1 MSSDGLAIAVL
12 CVYAGCAV
20 LAIVWQAWCCH
31 SGPMIWWLYVA
42 ERLTCGLLWKVRLRA
57 ADGRTA
63 RCPFPVDSAA
73 LIVGN
78 HRSPVDPIVLWQ
90 NHHLAS
96 ARRIIRPIGFLM
108 AREYYEKPA
117 LNWFF
122 KAMQAI
128 PVTRDVQDTGAVR
141 QAIHRLKA
149 GELVGIFPEG
159 GINDG
164 PPGIRAANPGV
175 AFLALNTD
183 APVYPV
189 YIEAAPTADSMV
201 RAFFTP
207 SRVRLIYGE
216 PIFLTD
222 YREQKKSQE
231 LLREVTDVI
240 MNSVARLGQVPY
252 AGTALADQPSQL
264 PHRGSSR
271 SDRQMAAATNAS

>member
-20 LAIVWQAWCCH
+20 LAIIWQAWRCP
-31 SGPMIWWLYVA
+31 SGQIIWWLYVA
-42 ERLTCGLLWKVRLRA
+42 ERLMCGLFWKVRLRA
-57 ADGRTA
+57 ADERTA

-73 LIVGN
+73 LIVAN

-141 QAIHRLKA
+141 HAIQRLKA

-189 YIEAAPTADSMV
+189 YIEGAPTADSMV

-207 SRVRLIYGE
+207 ARVRLIYGE
-216 PIFLTD
+216 PILLAA

-240 MNSVARLGQVPY
+240 MNSVASLGQVPY
-252 AGTALADQPSQL
+252 SGTPLADQPTGL
-264 PHRGSSR
+264 PRHSSPR
-271 SDRQMAAATNAS
+271 SDPQTTAAVNAY